1 MEQKKFD
8 YNSFIGMILLG
19 AIMLWYF
26 NTNKPEI
33 EQETTTT
40 EKVTDSIKNT
50 INNIDINANPIK
62 TETVLNDSLQQIA
75 AKNKLGAFA
84 YSANNKQ
91 ETKVLEN
98 ELLKLTID
106 TKGGQIV
113 EALIKNY
120 KTYDSLPLYMIK
132 DKNASFNINFGTTDN
147 RILNTKD
154 LFFEPTLSKNGK
166 NQIL

>member
-26 NTNKPEI
+26 SENKPEI
-33 EQETTTT
+33 EPEKSKT
-40 EKVTDSIKNT
+40 EQVE
-50 INNIDINANPIK
+50 NANVNTTSTVK
-62 TETVLNDSLQQIA
+62 HTETPVVLNDSLQQVA

-84 YSANNKQ
+84 YSSIGKQ

-113 EALIKNY
+113 KL
-120 KTYDSLPLYMIK
+120 
-132 DKNASFNINFGTTDN
+132 
-147 RILNTKD
+147 
-154 LFFEPTLSKNGK
+154 
-166 NQIL
+166 

>member
-26 NTNKPEI
+26 NTNKPQI
-33 EQETTTT
+33 EPENTTT
-40 EKVTDSIKNT
+40 EQISDSESIPPKNT
-50 INNIDINANPIK
+50 SPK
-62 TETVLNDSLQQIA
+62 TPVVLNDSLKQIEA
-75 AKNKLGAFA
+75 TTKLGAFA
-84 YSANNKQ
+84 YSAVIGTQ

-120 KTYDSLPLYMIK
+120 KTYDSLPLYMVK
-132 DKNASFNINFGTTDN
+132 DKNASFNINFGTN
-147 RILNTKD
+147 FI
-154 LFFEPTLSKNGK
+154 FYISYHF
-166 NQIL
+166 